1 MRALLPVALT
11 VLMASNGDALAQT
24 PSSVSDAPL
33 GSMPSYSGTPIDA
46 AAYNAMVDRVGDAV
60 MCADDCDRVA
70 RLISGYTPLVPME
83 PDGRT
88 PMTGEVAILFVIDEE
103 GSPSGFLV
111 ERATSATLATYA
123 VAALQTWQFEPA
135 LKDGHPVKMRARQIF
150 PFVTE

>member
-1 MRALLPVALT
+1 MRLH
-11 VLMASNGDALAQT
+11 VLAILMLITSGNTALAQT
-24 PSSVSDAPL
+24 PPHTSDTTA

-46 AAYNAMVDRVGDAV
+46 TAYNAMVDRVGDAV

-83 PDGRT
+83 PDGQT